1 MSLIQLIYTSAAV
14 KNMSQAELEAILETS
29 VRNNTRDGLTGM
41 LLYHDGSFMQ
51 AIEGDEAVVM
61 ATFHRIQ
68 QDLRHGQVF
77 MIEQRAIPERCFSR
91 FSMGFRKLASS
102 DLSNHPGY
110 APFFSRNF
118 DPASIGARPGLA
130 ISVLQ
135 TFASAVAA

>member
-1 MSLIQLIYTSAAV
+1 MPLIQLIYTSAAV
-14 KNMSQAELEAILETS
+14 RDMSQAELETILETS

-68 QDLRHGQVF
+68 RDPRHSQVF
-77 MIEQRAIPERCFSR
+77 MIEQRAITERCFSR
-91 FSMGFRKLASS
+91 FTMGFRKLAAS

-110 APFFSRNF
+110 APFFSRSF
-118 DPASIGARPGLA
+118 DPASIGARQGLA

>member
-1 MSLIQLIYTSAAV
+1 MPLIQLIYTSSAMRD
-14 KNMSQAELEAILETS
+14 MSQADLEEILAKS
-29 VRNNTRDGLTGM
+29 VSNNTRDGLTGM

-51 AIEGDEAVVM
+51 AIEGEEAVVM

-68 QDLRHGQVF
+68 RDPRHGQVF
-77 MIEQRAIPERCFSR
+77 MIEQRDIAERSFSR
-91 FSMGFRKLASS
+91 FTMGFRKLAAS

-110 APFFSRNF
+110 APFFSRSF
-118 DPASIGARPGLA
+118 DPASIGARQGLA